1 MIIELQKRQ
10 QEILALVKKKGSI
23 TGEQIADHFHVTRAT
38 LRADL
43 SILMMAGFIDARPR
57 VGYFYT
63 GNKSNQFFTQKLD
76 KILVKNYKSPPALI
90 KETST
95 VYDAICSMFLEDV
108 GTLYVIKEDNI
119 LVGVVSRKDLLKSAI
134 GKQDLQEVPV
144 SIVMTRM
151 PNIVTCGLED
161 SLYDVAKKLIHN
173 QIDSVPIVRDSSE
186 TEKSRLEVIGR
197 ITKTV
202 ITKAYVELGQE
213 EPV

>member
-1 MIIELQKRQ
+1 MIIELTKRQ
-10 QEILALVKKKGSI
+10 QEILALVKKTGSI
-23 TGEQIADHFHVTRAT
+23 TGEQIADHFNVTRAT

-57 VGYFYT
+57 VGYYYT
-63 GNKSNQFFTQKLD
+63 GNKSNQFFTQKLN
-76 KILVKNYKSPPALI
+76 KIVVKDYKSPPAVI
-90 KETST
+90 KEKVS
-95 VYDAICSMFLEDV
+95 VYDAICAMFLEDV
-108 GTLYVIKEDNI
+108 GSLFVIKEDGT
-119 LVGVVSRKDLLKSAI
+119 LLGVVSRKDLLKSAI
-134 GKQDLQEVPV
+134 GQQNLQEVPI

-151 PNIVTCGLED
+151 PNIVTCELED

-173 QIDSVPIVRDSSE
+173 QIDSIPVIKDVGTPDKPRY
-186 TEKSRLEVIGR
+186 EVVGR

>member
-10 QEILALVKKKGSI
+10 QEILALVKKTGSI
-23 TGEQIADHFHVTRAT
+23 TGEQIADHFSVTRAT

-43 SILMMAGFIDARPR
+43 SVLMMAGFIDARPR

-63 GNKSNQFFTQKLD
+63 GNKSNQFFTHKLN
-76 KILVKNYKSPPALI
+76 KILVKDYKSSPAVI
-90 KETST
+90 QETST

-108 GTLYVIKEDNI
+108 GTLYVIKEDHT

-134 GKQDLQEVPV
+134 GKQDLQEVPI

-151 PNIVTCGLED
+151 PNIVTCQLED

-173 QIDSVPIVRDSSE
+173 QIDSVPIVRNVE
-186 TEKSRLEVIGR
+186 PKEKSRLEVIGR